1 MNSSQRS
8 PQATLH
14 NHTAPV
20 AWLHVAWLI
29 GAAVCLASTVTVASD
44 PVAGDTVAD
53 DTANDQRWVETRRID
68 TFFVRSNFPIAEHE
82 GLFAELG
89 RLRSDV
95 SETLGVAATDHPV
108 DLYLFG
114 DRASYEMFLHR
125 RYPKVP
131 FRRALFIK
139 TAASHVVCAYRSD
152 VLDVDLRHEAT
163 HALLHGA
170 LRRVPLWIDEGLAEY
185 FEMAPAQRA
194 SRHPHLAALGDDPSL
209 RVTPL
214 VVLEQ
219 KRKVAEMGRAD
230 YRDAWA
236 WVHFM
241 LHGPREAHEELVGY
255 LADLANDENPEP
267 LSARLNRRLPDV
279 DRQLA
284 QHLANYRRPKLASA
298 VEMP

>member
-1 MNSSQRS
+1 MKSSQRS

-14 NHTAPV
+14 DHGAPV
-20 AWLHVAWLI
+20 RWLI
-29 GAAVCLASTVTVASD
+29 GAVVCLAITVTVVGNT
-44 PVAGDTVAD
+44 VAGDTVPADTVAD
-53 DTANDQRWVETRRID
+53 DTVAANTATGQRWFETRRID
-68 TFFVRSNFPIAEHE
+68 TFCVRTNFPIDEHE
-82 GLFAELG
+82 ELFDELG
-89 RLRSDV
+89 RLRNDV

-114 DRASYEMFLHR
+114 DRTSYEAFLHR

-214 VVLEQ
+214 AALEQ
-219 KRKVAEMGRAD
+219 KTKVAEMGRAD

-241 LHGPREAHEELVGY
+241 LHGPVPAHRSLVQFLSAIRRGT
-255 LADLANDENPEP
+255 PP
-267 LSARLNRRLPDV
+267 GQLSARL
-279 DRQLA
+279 
-284 QHLANYRRPKLASA
+284 HSA
-298 VEMP
+298 VPQLREKMTQHFKHWRA